1 MGHFLPAEIF
11 NYEQMFCK
19 GQLFYEK
26 QPLHENT
33 KANTKMDQKGRADD
47 AKCKWRSLINYLR
60 QHLEHVADKKQRRYI
75 PNTHNPED
83 RYIQLEDWPYY
94 KELEFVVPYVKYA
107 ASKTG
112 ESSLNPTA
120 NEIDIIIAS
129 IEEDLGN
136 SNDTANCNSIIPL
149 DREEEINLTPED
161 IILKEFFENMLKS
174 ALNLPRFHQNR
185 IMNEMMQSLN
195 EQNE

>member
-1 MGHFLPAEIF
+1 MEMWLQQQQQAKI
-11 NYEQMFCK
+11 QIDRFC
-19 GQLFYEK
+19 FE
-26 QPLHENT
+26 T
-33 KANTKMDQKGRADD
+33 KIYQFTADD